1 MILILCSFL
10 IPEEKE
16 NPLNPMKTFEV
27 DYETTIPPWRF
38 GHEEIEAEDLA
49 AAKKK
54 FCSKYEA
61 ARLLKIYMVNTDTLA
76 KWYKEWWSHFNMAFL
91 FIGNG
96 NALYYKDK
104 IW

>member
-1 MILILCSFL
+1 MIYRVLSDNYYPQLMILILCSFL

-49 AAKKK
+49 TAKMM
-54 FCSKYEA
+54 FRSKHEA
-61 ARLLKIYMVNTDTLA
+61 ARIFKVAEILYDERVQRLKVI
-76 KWYKEWWSHFNMAFL
+76 
-91 FIGNG
+91 
-96 NALYYKDK
+96 
-104 IW
+104 